1 VDPIVEVESEDGST
15 ASVRLSDLS
24 PARPLL
30 PSRLWKIDGIGDR
43 YLPTERQIL
52 GAERFMQTHEI
63 RLDELLTAVR
73 DADPTALRRVRLRF
87 DRPGSV
93 LVDDIGFEPPVG

>member
-1 VDPIVEVESEDGST
+1 
-15 ASVRLSDLS
+15 
-24 PARPLL
+24 
-30 PSRLWKIDGIGDR
+30 
-43 YLPTERQIL
+43 
-52 GAERFMQTHEI
+52 MQTHEI